1 MPSLAR
7 TLSVLTHTCLLGS
20 QDWDVYLSDFPHHDR
35 SMDYMILSEQRK
47 AYILLSSKL
56 EADCRSAE
64 LTCAK

>member
-1 MPSLAR
+1 MSYA
-7 TLSVLTHTCLLGS
+7 LSVIPPCLLVS
-20 QDWDVYLSDFPHHDR
+20 QDREVYLSDFPHHDR

-47 AYILLSSKL
+47 AYLLLSSKL